1 MAEFTGFSSALFSFF
16 SDLAVNNNRKWFTEN
31 KERYVADVVN
41 PMGDFIEAMA
51 PRLAALSPNYIADP
65 RRNGGSMFRIY
76 RDVRFAKDKKPYKE
90 HAACQFRHHFGKDA
104 HAPGFYVEL
113 SHKRVVIG
121 AGSWLAPKGDLDKIR
136 AAIVEK
142 EANWSAV
149 KDNKDLI
156 ETFGAIEGEA
166 LKRAPRGF
174 DAEHPLIE
182 DIKRKSFFVMQAS
195 SAEQAM
201 QADFVDKVDKAF
213 HAARPLMQFL
223 CKSLDLEF

>member
-1 MAEFTGFSSALFSFF
+1 MAEFKGFPNALFTFF
-16 SDLAVNNNRKWFTEN
+16 SELSANNNREWFTEN
-31 KERYVADVVN
+31 KERYIADVVN
-41 PMGDFIEAMA
+41 PMGDFIEAMG
-51 PRLAALSPNYIADP
+51 PKLNALSPNYIADP

-121 AGSWLAPKGDLDKIR
+121 AGSWLAPKNDLDKIR

-142 EANWSAV
+142 ETNWRAV
-149 KDNKDLI
+149 KNNKDLI
-156 ETFGAIEGEA
+156 ALYGAVEGQA
-166 LKRAPRGF
+166 LKRAPKGF
-174 DAEHPLIE
+174 DPTHPLIE
-182 DIKRKSFFVMQAS
+182 DIKRKSFFVMHSS

-201 QADFVDKVDKAF
+201 RADFVDHVDKAF
-213 HAARPLMQFL
+213 HAASPLIQFL
-223 CKSLDLEF
+223 CSSLNLDY